1 MIFYYICSTK
11 NGGDTAPAN
20 ADYLLIKSSDSL
32 HNKLTVAI
40 DNKLDVGPKPIIYN
54 EKDGTLVFDKVI
66 FKKQSDDNSVQ
77 AYLPDLKED
86 MKKLVVEE
94 RKKDT
99 FGSFKPKPTIQFDF
113 SFNDSILDT
122 AK

>member
-1 MIFYYICSTK
+1 
-11 NGGDTAPAN
+11 
-20 ADYLLIKSSDSL
+20 
-32 HNKLTVAI
+32 
-40 DNKLDVGPKPIIYN
+40 
-54 EKDGTLVFDKVI
+54 VI
-66 FKKQSDDNSVQ
+66 FKKQSDDNSIQ

-86 MKKLVVEE
+86 MKNLVVEE

>member
-1 MIFYYICSTK
+1 MKISTDTK

-20 ADYLLIKSSDSL
+20 ADYLLIKSNDSL
-32 HNKLTVAI
+32 HNKLTVDI